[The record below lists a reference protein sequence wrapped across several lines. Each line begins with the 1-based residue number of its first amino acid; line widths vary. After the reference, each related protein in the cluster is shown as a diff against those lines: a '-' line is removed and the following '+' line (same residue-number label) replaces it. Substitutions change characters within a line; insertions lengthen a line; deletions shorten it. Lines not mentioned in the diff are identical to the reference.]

1 MPAQSNVA
9 RPYAQALFELA
20 VEHDA
25 LSDSDDQ
32 IKLLAAVADN
42 PVMADLTHD
51 PHISSRQLSDLI
63 IEVCGDCGDEL
74 NQEGK
79 NLVRLL
85 VRNNRV
91 NAIRDIAQA
100 YAVRKADVEKVIV
113 AQMTTAAPIDESR
126 QKQFAEALQSKL
138 GRSVNLEFE
147 VDEELIGGAVIRAGD
162 RVIDGSVKAQLEQLA
177 GALGA

>member
-20 VEHDA
+20 LERDV
-25 LSDSDDQ
+25 LSGWDDQ
-32 IKLLAAVADN
+32 LKLLAAVADD
-42 PVMADLTHD
+42 PAIAGLTHD
-51 PHISSRQLSDLI
+51 PRVSAEQLSALI
-63 IEVCGDCGDEL
+63 IDVCGDQLD
-74 NQEGK
+74 QEGK

-91 NAIRDIAQA
+91 HAIRDIEQA
-100 YAVRKADVEKVIV
+100 YSARRADAEKVIV
-113 AQMTTAAPIDESR
+113 AQMTTAAPLDESR

-138 GRSVNLEFE
+138 GRSVHLEFE

-162 RVIDGSVKAQLEQLA
+162 RVIDGSVKAQLEQL
-177 GALGA
+177 GMALGA

>member
-20 VEHDA
+20 LERDA
-25 LSDSDDQ
+25 LSVWDDR
-32 IKLLAAVADN
+32 IRLLAAVADD
-42 PVMADLTHD
+42 PVMVGLTHD
-51 PHISSRQLSDLI
+51 PRISSERLSALI
-63 IEVCGDCGDEL
+63 IDVCGDRLD
-74 NQEGK
+74 QEGE

-91 NAIRDIAQA
+91 DAIRDIAQA
-100 YAVRKADVEKVIV
+100 YAALRADAEKVVV
-113 AQMTTAAPIDESR
+113 AHMTTASPLDESR
-126 QKQFAEALQSKL
+126 QKQFTEALQSKL

>member
-1 MPAQSNVA
+1 MSAQGNVA

-20 VEHDA
+20 VERDA
-25 LSDSDDQ
+25 LSVWDDR
-32 IKLLAAVADN
+32 IKLLAAVADD

-51 PHISSRQLSDLI
+51 PRISPQQLSGLI
-63 IEVCGDCGDEL
+63 IDVCGDKLD
-74 NQEGK
+74 QEGK

-91 NAIRDIAQA
+91 NAVRDIARA
-100 YAVRKADVEKVIV
+100 YAAHKAEAEKMVV
-113 AQMTTAAPIDESR
+113 AQMTTASPLDESR
-126 QKQFAEALQSKL
+126 QKQFAEVLQSKL
-138 GRSVNLEFE
+138 GRGVNLEFA

-162 RVIDGSVKAQLEQLA
+162 RVIDGSVRARLEQLA

>member
-20 VEHDA
+20 LEHDA
-25 LSDSDDQ
+25 LSDWDDQ
-32 IKLLAAVADN
+32 IKLLAAVADD

-51 PHISSRQLSDLI
+51 PHISSTLLSALI
-63 IEVCGDCGDEL
+63 IDVCGDKL
-74 NQEGK
+74 NQEGG

-100 YAVRKADVEKVIV
+100 YAERKADAEKVIV
-113 AQMTTAAPIDESR
+113 AQMTTVAPLDKGR

-138 GRSVNLEFE
+138 GRSVDLEFE

-162 RVIDGSVKAQLEQLA
+162 RVIDGSIKAQLEQL
-177 GALGA
+177 GMALGA

>member
-1 MPAQSNVA
+1 MPAQNNVA

-20 VEHDA
+20 LEHDA
-25 LSDSDDQ
+25 LSDWDDQ
-32 IKLLAAVADN
+32 IKLLAAVADD

-51 PHISSRQLSDLI
+51 PHISSEQLSALI
-63 IEVCGDCGDEL
+63 IDVCGDKL
-74 NQEGK
+74 NQEGG

-100 YAVRKADVEKVIV
+100 YAVRKADAEKVIV
-113 AQMTTAAPIDESR
+113 AQMTTAAPLDEGR
-126 QKQFAEALQSKL
+126 QKQFAQALQSKL
-138 GRSVNLEFE
+138 GRSVDLEFE

-162 RVIDGSVKAQLEQLA
+162 RVIDGSIKAQLEQL
-177 GALGA
+177 GMALGA

>member
-20 VEHDA
+20 LERDA
-25 LSDSDDQ
+25 LAGWDDQ
-32 IKLLAAVADN
+32 IRLLAAVADD
-42 PVMADLTHD
+42 PAIAGLTHD
-51 PHISSRQLSDLI
+51 PRVSATRLSALI
-63 IEVCGDCGDEL
+63 IDVCGDRLD
-74 NQEGK
+74 QEGK

-91 NAIRDIAQA
+91 NAIQDIAYA
-100 YAVRKADVEKVIV
+100 YAARRADAEKVVV
-113 AQMTTAAPIDESR
+113 AQMTTAAPLSEPR

-162 RVIDGSVKAQLEQLA
+162 RVIDGSVKAQLEQL
-177 GALGA
+177 GIALGA